1 MCLFH
6 SNQFFFYH
14 FTIQEEK
21 VIPGETNV
29 NVVVE
34 KNGKPVGSKE
44 GIDIINKNKN
54 NITEGGKLYLLNLVL
69 HLSLIHI

>member
-1 MCLFH
+1 M
-6 SNQFFFYH
+6 
-14 FTIQEEK
+14 
-21 VIPGETNV
+21 IPGETDV

-54 NITEGGKLYLLNLVL
+54 NITEGGKCM
-69 HLSLIHI
+69 HSCTF

>member
-1 MCLFH
+1 MCLCVYFTPI
-6 SNQFFFYH
+6 NYFFYH

-21 VIPGETNV
+21 VIPGETDV

-54 NITEGGKLYLLNLVL
+54 NITEGGKCM

>member
-1 MCLFH
+1 M
-6 SNQFFFYH
+6 
-14 FTIQEEK
+14 
-21 VIPGETNV
+21 IPGETNV

-54 NITEGGKLYLLNLVL
+54 NITEGGKLYLLSLVL
-69 HLSLIHI
+69 HISKLNFSRNANKNVLGISKN